1 VHTPLFPPEGRRG
14 DGSKRA
20 RYAGVLQTLDEQL
33 GGLFARIRED
43 ESLRDNT
50 LVVLCSDNGP
60 EPGAGSAGPF
70 RGRKGTLY
78 EGGIRSPLVVWGQGF
93 IDKSAVGSV
102 NAASYFAAI
111 DLVPSLLEV
120 AGVASPDGVTYDGHA
135 MTEVLFGK
143 SKNSRPEP
151 IFFRRP
157 PDRPKNAAGD
167 DLPDL
172 AVRDGKW
179 KLLCNADGS
188 QVQLYDL
195 DADRRE
201 RNNLASSNPV
211 VAARLVGAVID
222 WHKSMPAD
230 RGAEYDLLGSSRPQ
244 SLRRQSATQ

>member
-1 VHTPLFPPEGRRG
+1 
-14 DGSKRA
+14 
-20 RYAGVLQTLDEQL
+20 
-33 GGLFARIRED
+33 
-43 ESLRDNT
+43 
-50 LVVLCSDNGP
+50 VLCSDNGP